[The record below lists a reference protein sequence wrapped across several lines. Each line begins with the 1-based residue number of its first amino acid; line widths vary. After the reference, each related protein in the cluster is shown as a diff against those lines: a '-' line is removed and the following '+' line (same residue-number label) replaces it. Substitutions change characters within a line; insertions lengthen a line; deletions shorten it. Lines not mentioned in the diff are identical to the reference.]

1 MPGAWRRDPGRARA
15 GGSLVRTV
23 RRFTGA
29 FVAVAVGI
37 ALVTAATLLFASGRP
52 LVPDRLVDAAVIVR
66 SPAARSA
73 ADPFTAPVPWSS
85 DAATALAGRLSALP
99 GVAAAVPDRRFY
111 AQAVVGGRPYTAD
124 GDRQDAREGH
134 GWSSARLGGLRLTS
148 GAAPARAG
156 EVVVD
161 RRLGLS
167 PGDPVTLLTA
177 AGPTPYTVS
186 GTVDAPGFHVSD
198 DVAAALAPGV
208 EMIGLVLHPG
218 ADRAA
223 VAAAAQ
229 AVTGTAGRILTGADR
244 AALEPR
250 DDARTRWIG
259 MQVLTAVAALA
270 GFVTVFVV
278 ASTYAFAVAQRRRE
292 FGLLRAVG
300 ATPRQIRR
308 LVQGEALTVGAAGA
322 VVGLLVGAACATPL
336 GWALVDAGFEPATFT
351 VRFVLWPILVALTA
365 GPFVALLGAW
375 SAARRAARVRPV
387 EALRE
392 AAVEQRPMGRARWIT
407 GLLLVAAGTAL
418 AVGTATSGSAQD
430 SATFAMY
437 SAMALV
443 TGVTVLAP
451 AVVRPLAL
459 LRSPL
464 PSRGG
469 AIGMLVRGSALTAA
483 RRTASTAAPVLLTVA
498 FAVLVSGMVRTST
511 GAYAAGRSAR
521 VDAGWVVAPDRAPGL
536 SDAAAAAV
544 PGGAAILPTTVFTP
558 ATSGGKPRARVA
570 IGVEPAALVAVN
582 RRLQVLSGAVTD
594 LRGEGTV
601 VLTRSEATAAAASTA
616 APKEAAAA
624 TTAPTAPAATAPE
637 GTAAV
642 EGSGGGGSAG
652 YPAVYVVTFAD
663 GTTVPLRVV
672 AVIADGSVP
681 GDMVLPRATVRA
693 HDPSALTSAVFVRD
707 RVEAPA
713 GSGARVVDV
722 GTWAAEQDA
731 AEDRLVWLFTVL
743 LIAVSAG
750 YGAIAV
756 ANTLL
761 MAAVGRA
768 VDLRAVRLAGA
779 TRRQV
784 LRLVTAESA
793 LVVLI
798 GAVLGGGVALGALL
812 SIRAG
817 LSEQVGAPV
826 DLVVPWEVVS
836 GVVTLCLLLA
846 IVASAVPTMRQLR
859 SGPVHEL
866 G

>member
-1 MPGAWRRDPGRARA
+1 MLSRRPGGGGRLGAVA
-15 GGSLVRTV
+15 LTV

-37 ALVTAATLLFASGRP
+37 ALVTAAMLLFASGRA
-52 LVPDRLVDAAVIVR
+52 LVPDRLADAAVIVR
-66 SPAARSA
+66 SPAATSP
-73 ADPFTAPVPWSS
+73 ADPFTPPVPWSS
-85 DAATALAGRLSALP
+85 DAATALAGRLAALP
-99 GVAAAVPDRRFY
+99 GVAAAVPDRTFY
-111 AQAVVGGRPYTAD
+111 VQAVVGGRPYTAD

-134 GWSSARLGGLRLTS
+134 GWSSARLGGLRLTA
-148 GAAPARAG
+148 GAAPDRPG
-156 EVVVD
+156 EVAVD
-161 RRLGLS
+161 RALGLS

-177 AGPTPYTVS
+177 GGPSAYTVS
-186 GTVDAPGFHVSD
+186 GTVDAPGFHVAD
-198 DVAAALAPGV
+198 EVAAALAPAV
-208 EMIGLVLHPG
+208 DTIGLLLHPG
-218 ADRAA
+218 ADRAG
-223 VAAAAQ
+223 VTAAAR
-229 AVTGTAGRILTGADR
+229 AVTGAAGRVVTGDDR

-259 MQVLTAVAALA
+259 MQVLTAVAALS

-278 ASTYAFAVAQRRRE
+278 ASTFAFAVAQRRRE

-308 LVQGEALTVGAAGA
+308 MVQGEALAVGAAGA
-322 VVGLLVGAACATPL
+322 VVGLAIGSAGATPL
-336 GWALVDAGFEPATFT
+336 GWALVDAGFEPATFE
-351 VRFVLWPILVALTA
+351 VRFVLWPVAVALTA
-365 GPFVALLGAW
+365 GPLVALLGAW

-392 AAVEQRPMGRARWIT
+392 AAVEQRPLGWARWVT
-407 GLLLVAAGTAL
+407 GLLLVAVGAAL

-437 SAMALV
+437 SAMALI
-443 TGVTVLAP
+443 TGVTALAP
-451 AVVRPLAL
+451 AIVRPVAGL
-459 LRSPL
+459 LRSPVRT
-464 PSRGG
+464 RGG

-498 FAVLVSGMVRTST
+498 FAVLVSGLVRTST

-521 VDAGWVVAPDRAPGL
+521 VDAGWVVAPDQAPGL
-536 SDAAAAAV
+536 SDAAAEAV
-544 PGGAAILPTTVFTP
+544 PGAAILPTTVFAP
-558 ATSGGKPRARVA
+558 AESGSAPRARVA
-570 IGVEPAALVAVN
+570 LGVDPAAFAAVH
-582 RRLQVLSGAVTD
+582 RRLEVLSGAVTD
-594 LRGEGTV
+594 LRGDDTV
-601 VLTRSEATAAAASTA
+601 MLTASSAAAITGTA
-616 APKEAAAA
+616 
-624 TTAPTAPAATAPE
+624 TGPAAG
-637 GTAAV
+637 GTGAV
-642 EGSGGGGSAG
+642 GGPVV
-652 YPAVYVVTFAD
+652 YPVVFAD
-663 GTTVPLRVV
+663 GTVVSLRVV
-672 AVIADGSVP
+672 AVITDASVP
-681 GDMVLPRATVRA
+681 GDLVLPRAVVRA
-693 HDPSALTSAVFVRD
+693 HDPSALTSAVFVRE
-707 RVEAPA
+707 RVDVPA
-713 GSGARVVDV
+713 GAGARVVAV
-722 GTWAAEQDA
+722 ATWAAEQDG

-761 MAAVGRA
+761 MAAAGRA

-798 GAVLGGGVALGALL
+798 GAVLGGGVALVALL

-826 DLVVPWEVVS
+826 ALVVPWQVVS
-836 GVVTLCLLLA
+836 GVVGLCLLLA
-846 IVASAVPTMRQLR
+846 IVASVVPTVRLLR
-859 SGPVHEL
+859 AGPVREP

>member
-1 MPGAWRRDPGRARA
+1 M
-15 GGSLVRTV
+15 
-23 RRFTGA
+23 
-29 FVAVAVGI
+29 
-37 ALVTAATLLFASGRP
+37 
-52 LVPDRLVDAAVIVR
+52 
-66 SPAARSA
+66 
-73 ADPFTAPVPWSS
+73 
-85 DAATALAGRLSALP
+85 
-99 GVAAAVPDRRFY
+99 
-111 AQAVVGGRPYTAD
+111 
-124 GDRQDAREGH
+124 
-134 GWSSARLGGLRLTS
+134 
-148 GAAPARAG
+148 
-156 EVVVD
+156 
-161 RRLGLS
+161 
-167 PGDPVTLLTA
+167 LTA
-177 AGPTPYTVS
+177 AGPAPYTVS

-198 DVAAALAPGV
+198 QVAASLAPGV
-208 EMIGLVLHPG
+208 ETIGLVLHPG

-223 VAAAAQ
+223 VAAGAR
-229 AVTGTAGRILTGADR
+229 AVTGTTGRVLTGADR

-278 ASTYAFAVAQRRRE
+278 ASTFAFAVAQRRRE

-308 LVQGEALTVGAAGA
+308 MVQGEALAVGAAGA
-322 VVGLLVGAACATPL
+322 VVGSLVGAACATPL

-351 VRFVLWPILVALTA
+351 VRFVLWPFVVALTA
-365 GPFVALLGAW
+365 GPLVALLGAW

-392 AAVEQRPMGRARWIT
+392 AAVEQRPMGRARLIA
-407 GLLLVAAGTAL
+407 GLLLVTAGVAL

-430 SATFAMY
+430 SATFALY

-459 LRSPL
+459 LLRSPL
-464 PSRGG
+464 PSQGG
-469 AIGMLVRGSALTAA
+469 AIGMLVRGSAMTAA

-498 FAVLVSGMVRTST
+498 FAALVSGMVRTST

-544 PGGAAILPTTVFTP
+544 PGAAILPTTVFTP
-558 ATSGGKPRARVA
+558 AASGGKPRARVA
-570 IGVEPAALVAVN
+570 IGVEPAVFVAVN
-582 RRLQVLSGAVTD
+582 RRLEVLSGAVTD
-594 LRGEGTV
+594 LRGEDTV
-601 VLTRSEATAAAASTA
+601 VLTRSEARAAVAST
-616 APKEAAAA
+616 
-624 TTAPTAPAATAPE
+624 TAPE
-637 GTAAV
+637 GAPAASTTAP
-642 EGSGGGGSAG
+642 EGAPAASTTAPEGAPAASATASEGAAAAEGPGGGPAG
-652 YPAVYVVTFAD
+652 YPAVYTVTFAD
-663 GTTVPLRVV
+663 GTAVPLRVV

-681 GDMVLPRATVRA
+681 GDMILPRAAVRA

-826 DLVVPWEVVS
+826 DLIVPWDVVS
-836 GVVTLCLLLA
+836 GAVALCLLLA
-846 IVASAVPTMRQLR
+846 VVASAVPTMRLLR
-859 SGPVHEL
+859 SGPVREP